1 MSPIEMLTA
10 SEFFLLGLIATFSK
24 DKVVSGVAYVYA
36 FIHFFNIYYNPTSW
50 LDLCFEAATCLIL
63 GFIVISQTVRVW
75 AVALA
80 LTLIASIS
88 LILIEFIDYFA
99 YNSYFEATYLQWIHA
114 TTILEIIILASAQNG
129 HLHYYTDGFW
139 TDIHRMVTNNT
150 NKIFT
155 RQA

>member
-1 MSPIEMLTA
+1 MSPIEILTA
-10 SEFFLLGLIATFSK
+10 SEFFLLGIIATFSK
-24 DKVVSGVAYVYA
+24 DKVVSGVAYIYA
-36 FIHFFNIYYNPTSW
+36 FIHFFNIFYDPTSW
-50 LDLCFEAATCLIL
+50 LDFCFEAATCLIL
-63 GFIVISQTVRVW
+63 GLIVISQTVRVW

>member
-1 MSPIEMLTA
+1 MSPAEILTI
-10 SEFFLLGLIATFSK
+10 SEFFLLGLISIFSK
-24 DKVVSGVAYVYA
+24 DKIVSGVAAIYA
-36 FIHFFNIYYNPTSW
+36 FAHLFNIYYDPSSW
-50 LDLCFEAATCLIL
+50 VDLCFEAATCLIL
-63 GFIVISQTVRVW
+63 GLIVISQTVRVW

-99 YNSYFEATYLQWIHA
+99 YNSYFESTYLQWIHA

-139 TDIHRMVTNNT
+139 SDIHRMVTNNS
-150 NKIFT
+150 NKISNG
-155 RQA
+155 QA